1 MNIKAFRS
9 TISNKS
15 YTLPIAILYVTE
27 GCNLQCIMCSYRDPR
42 PDELSLS
49 EIQSLASSLHHYG
62 LRHIVFSGGEPL
74 LRKDFPQISNAF
86 SSLGIKQ
93 TLLTNGLL
101 LNKRYHEVKD
111 AFSELIISID
121 GPDATTH
128 NSIRGIDAFSQIVK
142 GIESVLTSSPKQDI
156 SIRTVLQKKNYYRL
170 PDMIRFAK
178 SVGVSR
184 ISFLA
189 ADVLSES
196 FGRYDHEL
204 VKNKED
210 IILNEADIASFRKII
225 DETSQHFKSEF
236 DSKFISE
243 SPDKLHKLA
252 SYYEALLGNNEFP
265 TVLCN
270 APNISM
276 VIQSNGE
283 IMPCFFLPE
292 FGNIRSG
299 TPEKLL
305 NSTSIQE
312 TRTQV
317 QQCKLERCK
326 TCVCSLY
333 ISPKQAL
340 MNRF

>member
-9 TISNKS
+9 TLSNNS
-15 YTLPIAILYVTE
+15 FTLPIAILYVTE

-42 PDELSLS
+42 TDELSLS
-49 EIQSLASSLHHYG
+49 EIQSLAQSLHNYG

-74 LRKDFPQISNAF
+74 LRKDFPQISQAF
-86 SSLGIKQ
+86 TSLEVKQ

-101 LNKRYHEVKD
+101 LNKRYNEIKD
-111 AFSELIISID
+111 SFSEIIISID
-121 GPDATTH
+121 GPDAVTH

-142 GIESVLTSSPKQDI
+142 GIETVLATSPKQNI
-156 SIRTVLQKKNYYRL
+156 SIRTVLQNKNYRRL
-170 PDMIRFAK
+170 ADIIQFAK

-210 IILNEADIASFRKII
+210 IILNEEDIASFRTII
-225 DETSQHFKSEF
+225 DETSVRFKSDF
-236 DSKFISE
+236 DSGFISE
-243 SPDKLHKLA
+243 SPEKLHKLA
-252 SYYEALLGNNEFP
+252 SYYSALLGKNEFP
-265 TVLCN
+265 QVLCN
-270 APNISM
+270 APNVSA

-283 IMPCFFLPE
+283 ILPCFFLPE
-292 FGNIRSG
+292 YGNIRS
-299 TPEKLL
+299 TPIEETL
-305 NSTSIQE
+305 NSPSIQT

-317 QQCKLERCK
+317 KNCELERCK

-333 ISPKQAL
+333 VSPKQAL
-340 MNRF
+340 LDGF